1 MNQIDDRLPVTVI
14 SGFLGSGKTTLLN
27 NLLATLDRSRVA
39 VIENEVGEISID
51 HHIVLRT
58 DLGSLQTVQ
67 GRTCC
72 SSREEFVRLL
82 RLLAKYRSRYDRL
95 LVETTGVAHPGMIA
109 HAIWGDPL
117 LKEHLRLDGVVTVVD
132 ARHVLDHLG
141 EEGHASEQVAYADLL
156 IVNKIDLVS
165 EGELRRVLDALG
177 EINAK
182 APSLLAREANVPADE
197 VLHIGGFDLSRIAD
211 GVGGCS
217 KSGGGHGEHGGK
229 SHRHEI
235 GTVSVSLA
243 GNMDID
249 RFQQWMEGF
258 VTAHAANLFRSKGIL
273 AIEGMPERVVF
284 QGVHGM
290 FQIGLSQAWGDATRE
305 TQAVF
310 IGRDLDR
317 DAITAGMMSCLA
329 GETAGVA

>member
-27 NLLATLDRSRVA
+27 NLLAMLDRSRVA
-39 VIENEVGEISID
+39 VIENEVGEVSID
-51 HHIVLRT
+51 HHIVLQT

-132 ARHVLDHLG
+132 ARHILDHLG

-156 IVNKIDLVS
+156 VVNKIDLVS
-165 EGELRRVLDALG
+165 EDELRRVLDALRG
-177 EINAK
+177 INAK
-182 APSLLAREANVPADE
+182 APSFLARDANVPREE
-197 VLHIGGFDLSRIAD
+197 VLHIGGFDLSRVVD
-211 GVGGCS
+211 GVGGCA
-217 KSGGGHGEHGGK
+217 KSGGGHGGESHG
-229 SHRHEI
+229 HEI

-243 GNMDID
+243 GGMDID

-258 VTAHAANLFRSKGIL
+258 VTAHAANLFRSKGVL

-290 FQIGLSQAWGDATRE
+290 FQIGLSHAWGDAMRE

-310 IGRDLDR
+310 IGRHLDR
-317 DAITAGMMSCLA
+317 EMITAGMMSCLA
-329 GETAGVA
+329 GEAAGVA